1 MQSLLQDG
9 STSQDLDQSQQR
21 MPDLP
26 DTNDQTEGIDVW
38 GRLEIQG
45 REDLP
50 EEIREGAE
58 EEEE

>member
-1 MQSLLQDG
+1 M
-9 STSQDLDQSQQR
+9 DQSQQR

-26 DTNDQTEGIDVW
+26 DTNDQAEGIYVR
-38 GRLEIQG
+38 GKLEIQG